1 MRITRR
7 DFLKYCTISAGALG
21 LSTTAL
27 MKLEEALAKEGQ
39 PKVTWL
45 QGQACGG
52 CVTSVLNSITYT
64 DIAKLL
70 TAEPVTSGTIG
81 KGIDLNYMPVV
92 MAAVGDLAIDA
103 ATNTANA
110 PTVLVIE
117 GSIPAEKVTATTTSY
132 EDNGYCDVWDPNNG
146 SAKSMLDAVRDR
158 IVFSTASPDV
168 SYPLFVIALGTCAAY
183 GGIPAAKPNPTGA
196 RSVTDIL
203 TDTMWLASAYKN
215 QTGNTLTTS
224 EQRTLLRNMK
234 KKIINIAGCP
244 PHPDWFVGTVAYI
257 LTYGERP
264 RVDSLYRPVE
274 YYGQRLCDECPR
286 FSNPIGC
293 LKMVGCKG
301 MRTKADCSWRYW
313 NKESDGTYDST
324 TGNYCPNSGSPCLG
338 CVTPYFWDR
347 NAPFFKLR

>member
-64 DIAKLL
+64 DNIGSLL
-70 TAEPVTSGTIG
+70 TDEPVSGGTLG
-81 KGIDLNYMPVV
+81 KGIDLNYMPTI
-92 MAAVGDLAIDA
+92 MAAAGDLAISA
-103 ATNTANA
+103 ATANTAD
-110 PTVLVIE
+110 VLVVE
-117 GSIPAEKVTATTTSY
+117 GSIPANKVTATPTTSY
-132 EDNGYCDVWDPNNG
+132 EDNGYCDVWDPNGG

-158 IVFSTASPDV
+158 IEFSATSPDV
-168 SYPLFVIALGTCAAY
+168 SKPLFVIALGTCAAY

-203 TDTMWLASAYKN
+203 TDTKWLNSKYN
-215 QTGNTLTTS
+215 NSLTTS
-224 EQRTLLRNMK
+224 ELRTLLRNMK
-234 KKIINIAGCP
+234 KKIINIPGCP
-244 PHPDWFVGTVAYI
+244 PHPDWFVGTVVYI

-264 RVDSLYRPVE
+264 RVDSLYRPID
-274 YYGQRLCDECPR
+274 YYGQRLCDSCPR
-286 FSNPIGC
+286 FSTPIGC
-293 LKMVGCKG
+293 LKMIGCKG
-301 MRTKADCSWRYW
+301 MRTKADCSYRYW
-313 NKESDGTYDST
+313 NKEPDYSG